1 MSEKTAKKTKD
12 RNVPEEE
19 PLEAEETEPAAAED
33 ETVEAEAEEE
43 IPDEPEEAVEREA
56 ELEAEV
62 AEIRDKLL
70 RALAETENVR
80 RRAVRDREDAH
91 RFAITGFARE
101 MLTVTDNLRRA
112 LDSVPAEARAD
123 NEVVDSVVVGV
134 EMTERAML
142 TAFEKCGIKPID
154 AMGQKFNHN
163 LHEALF
169 EIEDKDQPAGTV
181 VQVLEAGYVLNDRLL
196 RPAKVGVSK
205 GGPREAAEPDAD
217 AEAAPE
223 STSKASTAYEKPAET
238 GSQLDEKL

>member
-1 MSEKTAKKTKD
+1 MSEKTAKKSKD
-12 RNVPEEE
+12 RTVPEEE
-19 PLEAEETEPAAAED
+19 PLEAEDIEPAAAED
-33 ETVEAEAEEE
+33 EAVETEAEEE
-43 IPDEPEEAVEREA
+43 IPDEPEEVIDREA

-62 AEIRDKLL
+62 AELRDKLL

-112 LDSVPAEARAD
+112 LDAVPAEARAD
-123 NEVVDSVVVGV
+123 NEVVDNVVVGV

-142 TAFEKCGIKPID
+142 TAFEKCGIEPID

-205 GGPREAAEPDAD
+205 GGPKEAAEPEED
-217 AEAAPE
+217 AAPESE

-238 GSQLDEKL
+238 GSQVDEKL